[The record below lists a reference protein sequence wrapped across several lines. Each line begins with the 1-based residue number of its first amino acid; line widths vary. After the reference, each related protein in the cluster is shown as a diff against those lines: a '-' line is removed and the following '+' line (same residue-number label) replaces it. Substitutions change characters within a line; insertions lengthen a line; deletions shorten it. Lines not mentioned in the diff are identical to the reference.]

1 MGLDMYLSAKRHLAD
16 YREDEKEIIEAIEK
30 VDGLCNFGMRVN
42 EISCEAMYWR
52 KANAI
57 HKWFVDN
64 CQNGEDDCR
73 EVWVSVD
80 QLKQLRDTCDEVIKD
95 PSKAHTLLPPQSG
108 FFFGSTEVDEY
119 YLQDLVATREALDRI
134 VDNEDNNRWDYYYQS
149 SW

>member
-16 YREDEKEIIEAIEK
+16 YREDEKEIIEAVEK
-30 VDGLCNFGMRVN
+30 IDGLCNFGMRVN
-42 EISCEAMYWR
+42 EVSCEAMYWR

-57 HKWFVDN
+57 HKWFVTN
-64 CQNGEDDCR
+64 CQDGVDDCR
-73 EVWVSVD
+73 EVWVSIE
-80 QLKQLRDTCDEVIKD
+80 QLKQLRDVCDEVIKD
-95 PSKAHTLLPPQSG
+95 TSKADSLLPPQSG

>member
-16 YREDEKEIIEAIEK
+16 YREDEKEIIEGIEK
-30 VDGLCNFGMRVN
+30 IDGLCNFGMRVN

-64 CQNGEDDCR
+64 CQDGVDDCR

-80 QLKQLRDTCDEVIKD
+80 QLKQLRDVCDEVIKD
-95 PSKAHTLLPPQSG
+95 TSKADALLPPQSG

>member
-16 YREDEKEIIEAIEK
+16 YREDEKEIIDAIEK

-57 HKWFVDN
+57 HAWFVKH
-64 CQNGEDDCR
+64 CQDG
-73 EVWVSVD
+73 VD
-80 QLKQLRDTCDEVIKD
+80 ECQETYISLEQLKQLRDTCDEVIRD
-95 PSKAHTLLPPQSG
+95 NSKAATLLPPQAG
-108 FFFGSTEVDEY
+108 FFFGSTDVDEY
-119 YLQDLVATREALDRI
+119 YIQDLVATREALDRI
-134 VDNEDNNRWDYYYQS
+134 LDNEDNNRWDYYYQS